1 MENFQHMKI
10 EVDGHLAVLTLNRP
24 EKMNAFGK
32 TLIDEAAR
40 AVDLLTVMK
49 EVRVVICTGAG
60 GNFCTGLDIED
71 MVAVDKNEGL
81 RLIRAVAKILEAVY
95 TSRKITIAA
104 IEGYCLAGG
113 MNLALSNDI
122 LVSSDK
128 AVFGQPEINFSFM
141 PGVIRLWRY
150 AGLIRAKYMALT
162 GDLFSA
168 KEVKDWGFISKM
180 VPAGKALEE
189 ARKLAEKLLDKPH
202 SSLRTV
208 KMMFTDVM
216 EMDFEEASRRER
228 EGFLDLFQS
237 GERKRR
243 MEEFIT
249 MRKKL

>member
-1 MENFQHMKI
+1 MENFQHLKL
-10 EVDGHLAVLTLNRP
+10 EVEGHLAILTLNRP

-32 TLIDEAAR
+32 TLIDEAAKV
-40 AVDLLTVMK
+40 VDLLTVMK
-49 EVRVVICTGAG
+49 EVRVVVCTGAG

-71 MVAVDKNEGL
+71 MVTVDKTEGL
-81 RLIRAVAKILEAVY
+81 RLIRAVAKVLEAAY
-95 TSRKITIAA
+95 TSRKITVAA
-104 IEGYCLAGG
+104 IEGYCLAEG
-113 MNLALSNDI
+113 MDLALSCDI

-150 AGLIRAKYMALT
+150 SGLVRAKYMALT

-168 KEVKDWGFISKM
+168 KEVKDWGFISKL
-180 VPAGKALEE
+180 VPEGKALEE
-189 ARKLAEKLLDKPH
+189 ARRVAKNLLEKPH

-208 KMMFTDVM
+208 KMLFTDVM
-216 EMDFEEASRRER
+216 ELNFEEACRRER

-237 GERKRR
+237 GERQRR
-243 MEEFIT
+243 MEEYIS

>member
-1 MENFQHMKI
+1 MEKYQHLNLEI
-10 EVDGHLAVLTLNRP
+10 DGHLAVVTLNRP
-24 EKMNAFGK
+24 EKMNAFDK
-32 TLIDEAAR
+32 TLVDEAAR
-40 AVDLLTVMK
+40 AVDLLTTMK
-49 EVRVVICTGAG
+49 EVRVVISVGAG

-71 MVAVDKNEGL
+71 MVAVDKTEGL

-104 IEGYCLAGG
+104 VEGYCLAGG
-113 MNLALSNDI
+113 LNMALSHDI
-122 LVSSDK
+122 IISSNK

-150 AGLIRAKYMALT
+150 AGLARAKYMALT
-162 GDLFSA
+162 GDLLSA
-168 KEVKDWGFISKM
+168 KEVQDWGFIAKM

-189 ARKLAEKLLDKPH
+189 ARSLADKLLEKPH

-208 KMMFTDVM
+208 KMLFTDVM

-228 EGFLDLFQS
+228 DGFLELFQG

-243 MEEFIT
+243 MEAFIA
-249 MRKKL
+249 MKKKL